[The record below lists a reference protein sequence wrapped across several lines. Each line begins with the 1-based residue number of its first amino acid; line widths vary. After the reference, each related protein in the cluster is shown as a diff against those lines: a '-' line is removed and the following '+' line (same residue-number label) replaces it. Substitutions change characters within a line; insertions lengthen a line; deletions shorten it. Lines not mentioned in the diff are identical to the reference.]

1 MIGLAGGAK
10 DLAQDLDQDLA
21 EMATL
26 GSLLTSSSYLRRML
40 VRGERAGTLKTV
52 HLSSKGKGTLNCL
65 EIPLHSSYVADFESD
80 SSQMLAKMWSKWNIY
95 LLLAGV

>member
-26 GSLLTSSSYLRRML
+26 GSLLTSSSKTQENVSERR
-40 VRGERAGTLKTV
+40 
-52 HLSSKGKGTLNCL
+52 KGR
-65 EIPLHSSYVADFESD
+65 
-80 SSQMLAKMWSKWNIY
+80 NIKNSPPQQ
-95 LLLAGV
+95 